1 MSRWLALNIHTGKLF
16 REVAKWFRV
25 IVVAHLV
32 FRKNQ
37 VGDNDF
43 IGGSLNNHYRC
54 IQKLRNKGDHM
65 SHILAIITAATLL
78 LALNS
83 AQAQVQFGGLSYR
96 GSGCPVGSVAISPSP
111 DNTSVSIL
119 FDSFQL
125 QVPRNLPN
133 TGRVNRANDPA
144 LNFKS
149 CALSLTADLPEGQQ
163 VESLEIS
170 LFNRGAMIL
179 DGGVQ
184 GTFSTMFMGH
194 QGLGGVG
201 SNKAVLEN
209 RTWNGETND
218 DWVSSPVVTVP
229 IRSACASS
237 AARSVKFML
246 NNHVE
251 LAILNRDLSRSGLAT
266 VDSSDINGSV
276 KIRLITRPCGAS
288 GPANGGRTTPVRPG
302 RVRP

>member
-1 MSRWLALNIHTGKLF
+1 
-16 REVAKWFRV
+16 
-25 IVVAHLV
+25 
-32 FRKNQ
+32 
-37 VGDNDF
+37 
-43 IGGSLNNHYRC
+43 
-54 IQKLRNKGDHM
+54 M
-65 SHILAIITAATLL
+65 SHLLAILTAATLL

-170 LFNRGAMIL
+170 IFNRGAMIL
-179 DGGVQ
+179 DSGVQ
-184 GTFSTMFMGH
+184 GTFSTMFLGH
-194 QGLGGVG
+194 QGLGGIG

-209 RTWNGETND
+209 RIWHGEAND
-218 DWVSSPVVTVP
+218 DWVSNPVVTVP
-229 IRSACASS
+229 IRSACASR

-276 KIRLITRPCGAS
+276 KIRLITRSCAGGGGGNS
-288 GPANGGRTTPVRPG
+288 DNGGRTTPVRPPRRG
-302 RVRP
+302 F